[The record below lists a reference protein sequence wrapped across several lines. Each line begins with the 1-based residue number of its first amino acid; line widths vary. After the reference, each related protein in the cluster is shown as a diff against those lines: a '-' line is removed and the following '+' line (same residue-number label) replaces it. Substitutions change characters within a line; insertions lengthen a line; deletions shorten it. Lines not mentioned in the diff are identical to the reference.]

1 MKDLIKMV
9 VVLTVLSSFSGGL
22 LAALRDGTQ
31 ERIEMQEL
39 ELVKGPAIRKILE
52 GASNDPLTDR
62 FKIQDGNVERIV
74 FVGVLEGKRNVVV
87 LETAGKGFADK
98 VGLMVGINA
107 DEDKIMS
114 VGVTTH
120 SETPGLGAN
129 AKEDPSFAAQF
140 KGRSLTAAGPIK
152 VTKDG
157 GDINALSGATITSRA
172 VCVAATDAAG
182 IYQRIKPQITE
193 KLKETSK

>member
-62 FKIQDGNVERIV
+62 FKIQDGGVERIV

-107 DEDKIMS
+107 DEDKITS

-129 AKEDPSFAAQF
+129 AKEDPRFAAQF
-140 KGRSLTAAGPIK
+140 KGRSLTAGPIK

-193 KLKETSK
+193 KLKESSK

>member
-62 FKIQDGNVERIV
+62 FKIQDGDVERIV

-107 DEDKIMS
+107 DEDKITS

-129 AKEDPSFAAQF
+129 AKEDPRFAAQF
-140 KGRSLTAAGPIK
+140 KGRSLTAGPIK

-193 KLKETSK
+193 KLKESSK

>member
-22 LAALRDGTQ
+22 LAALREGTQ

-39 ELVKGPAIRKILE
+39 ELVKGPAVRKILE

-62 FKIQDGNVERIV
+62 FKILDGEVERNI
-74 FVGVLEGKRNVVV
+74 FVGAVAGKRNVIV
-87 LETAGKGFADK
+87 LETFGSGFADK
-98 VGLMVGINA
+98 VGLMVGINV
-107 DEDKIMS
+107 DESKIIGI
-114 VGVTTH
+114 GVTTH

-129 AKEDPSFAAQF
+129 AKEDPGFAAQF
-140 KGRSLTAAGPIK
+140 KGHSLEGTIK

-157 GDINALSGATITSRA
+157 GDINALSGATITSRG
-172 VCVAATDAAG
+172 VCMAATEA
-182 IYQRIKPQITE
+182 ITVYQRIKPQLSD
-193 KLKETSK
+193 KLKDTTK